1 MLLATTG
8 ATWVHT
14 TQQQQTAMANPTH
27 KPVHTNIQ
35 CMRIQSRVKMYSLHA
50 QEKKSNTRNVHKNI
64 NA

>member
-27 KPVHTNIQ
+27 KPTEWSAHKYTVYAYTEPRENVISA
-35 CMRIQSRVKMYSLHA
+35 CSR
-50 QEKKSNTRNVHKNI
+50 EKKQHQKCP
-64 NA
+64 